1 MSQSGNTSGAPGNSD
16 KYKTLV
22 SNLVAIVLAPL
33 TAKYVNDAATQQTV
47 YASVTALVLAV
58 MNLAP
63 LVYELARK
71 PSAAAMAVAV
81 QADKIMSQDPGPT
94 QVTVP
99 TGPGKPDIT
108 VKAA

>member
-1 MSQSGNTSGAPGNSD
+1 MSNAGNDNNPNNAD

-22 SNLVAIVLAPL
+22 SNLVMLILAPL
-33 TAKYVNDAATQQTV
+33 TAKYVNDAAVQQTL
-47 YASVTALVLAV
+47 YSSVTAIILGLI
-58 MNLAP
+58 NLAP
-63 LVYELARK
+63 LAYELWRK

-81 QADKIMSQDPGPT
+81 QADKVMSGNAPAV
-94 QVTVP
+94 VTVP